1 MLKVKIE
8 LTAVVLPVMLRC
20 LEKWDS
26 ATVVYAIVRNGDQQR
41 NRTIQS
47 GCCLYNLND
56 IENAWKHYTR
66 ARQIDPSI
74 KNKDIESKYNSV
86 NSKGRDSITVLDS
99 TDIWYNM
106 AVDLQNEG
114 KDSAAEKIYLRI
126 VAKEK
131 YHSQAWNNLGALY
144 GARGDIDNAE
154 KAYFKA
160 VEKKH
165 DIPGNLRQP
174 GESLY

>member
-1 MLKVKIE
+1 
-8 LTAVVLPVMLRC
+8 
-20 LEKWDS
+20 
-26 ATVVYAIVRNGDQQR
+26 
-41 NRTIQS
+41 
-47 GCCLYNLND
+47 
-56 IENAWKHYTR
+56 
-66 ARQIDPSI
+66 
-74 KNKDIESKYNSV
+74 
-86 NSKGRDSITVLDS
+86 
-99 TDIWYNM
+99 M

-165 DIPGNLRQP
+165 DIPETYANLVNLYIELEEFVKARQWIIKGLGHNPGNEILTALREKLLEAEKAAKKKGQ
-174 GESLY
+174 